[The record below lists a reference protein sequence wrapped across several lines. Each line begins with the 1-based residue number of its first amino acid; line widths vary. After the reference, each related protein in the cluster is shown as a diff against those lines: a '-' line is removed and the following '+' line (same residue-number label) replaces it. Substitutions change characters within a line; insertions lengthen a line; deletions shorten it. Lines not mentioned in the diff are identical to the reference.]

1 MIFRVKKR
9 DRKSSA
15 RIGMLALRHGTVE
28 TPAFMPVGTNATV
41 KAMTN
46 ENLERLGIN
55 LILSNTYHLYLR
67 PGLEV
72 IEKLGGLHNFMS
84 WKHNILTDSG
94 GFQIF
99 SLTALRKIEEGG
111 VVFKSHL
118 DGSMHKLT
126 PESVVRIQSILG
138 SDVMMPLDVCTG
150 YGIPIEEASDA
161 LKTTHEWLNRSKKE
175 WLRLHES
182 RDVGLLW
189 GIVQGNFYKELRKK
203 SVDKVVSMDL
213 PGYAIGGLS
222 VGESFELFSEY
233 LSFTAGLMP
242 VDKPRYVMGIG
253 TPEYIFE
260 AVENG
265 IDMFDCVFPTRTARN
280 ALAFTFFGTLSLKK
294 ETLRFDEKPIDPRCT
309 CYTCRNH
316 SRAYIRHLFKTN
328 EILASILATIHNL
341 HFLQNLIKSIKN
353 AIYEDRFLEYKKNFL
368 TEYKNGSKENDS

>member
-1 MIFRVKKR
+1 MIFRIKKK
-9 DRKSSA
+9 DKESNA
-15 RIGMLALRHGTVE
+15 RLGMLALEHGTVE

-46 ENLERLGIN
+46 ENLERLGVN

-67 PGLEV
+67 PGIEV

-99 SLTALRKIEEGG
+99 SLTALRRIEEGG
-111 VVFKSHL
+111 VTFKSHL

-126 PESVVRIQSILG
+126 PEGVVNIQSVLG

-150 YGIPIEEASDA
+150 YGIAKNEAITA
-161 LKTTHEWLNRSKKE
+161 MEITHKWLNRSKRE
-175 WLRLHES
+175 WLRLREI
-182 RDVGLLW
+182 RRVGLLW
-189 GIVQGNFYKELRKK
+189 GIVQGNFYRDLRKH
-203 SVDKVVSMDL
+203 SVEEVVNLDL

-222 VGESFELFSEY
+222 VGEPFEIFSEY
-233 LSFTAGLMP
+233 LAFTANLMP
-242 VDKPRYVMGIG
+242 FDKPRYVMGIG

-265 IDMFDCVFPTRTARN
+265 IDLFDCVFPTRTARN
-280 ALAFTFFGTLSLKK
+280 ALAFTSRGTLSLKK
-294 ETLRFDEKPIDPRCT
+294 EALKFDEEPIDSQCN

-328 EILASILATIHNL
+328 EILASILATLHNL
-341 HFLQNLIKSIKN
+341 HFLQNLIKSIRR
-353 AIYEDRFLEYKKNFL
+353 AIYEGRFLEYKRDFL
-368 TEYKNGSKENDS
+368 TKYSGSEKNDC